1 MKYTLMRFPNWK
13 NKAVTLSYDDGTQND
28 KRLVEILNRYGL
40 KCTFNLNAGRL
51 GKNTWNMSEA
61 DVLALFKDSPHEVAA
76 HGFKHFSL
84 TEVDSAAA
92 VNDVIEDRKAL
103 EKLFGRVIKGM
114 AYANGSVDD
123 KVVEI
128 LKQCGIS
135 YARTTVS
142 TENFNMTDDWLK
154 MPATCHHKNP
164 RLMELAK
171 QFVEGKEPTYFWAK
185 NPKLF
190 YLWGH
195 SFEFANDDN
204 WEVIEEFAKYIGGRE
219 EIWYATN
226 GEIYEYA
233 KAFERLEFSA
243 DFKRVYNPSVKEVFF
258 VTADDKN
265 VSVKAGETVEIE

>member
-1 MKYTLMRFPNWK
+1 MKYTLMRFPGWK
-13 NKAVTLSYDDGTQND
+13 NKAVTLSYDDGTNHD

-40 KCTFNLNAGRL
+40 KCTFNLNAGHL
-51 GKNTWNMSEA
+51 GKPWYMSEEDA
-61 DVLALFKDSPHEVAA
+61 LALLKDSSHEVAA
-76 HGFKHFSL
+76 HGYNHLSL
-84 TEVDSAAA
+84 AEVDSAAA

-114 AYANGSVDD
+114 AYANGSYDD
-123 KVVEI
+123 KTVEI

-142 TENFNMTDDWLK
+142 SGNFNKSDDWLR
-154 MPATCHHKNP
+154 MSATCHHKNP
-164 RLMELAK
+164 QLMELAK
-171 QFVEGKEPTYFWAK
+171 KFVEGEEPSYFWSK

-195 SFEFANDDN
+195 SFEFANDGN

-226 GEIYEYA
+226 GEIYDYA
-233 KAFERLEFSA
+233 KAFERLEFSV
-243 DFKRVYNPSVKEVFF
+243 DGKYVYNPSAMDVFF
-258 VTADDKN
+258 MTLDGKKVC
-265 VSVKAGETVEIE
+265 VKAGERKEIE